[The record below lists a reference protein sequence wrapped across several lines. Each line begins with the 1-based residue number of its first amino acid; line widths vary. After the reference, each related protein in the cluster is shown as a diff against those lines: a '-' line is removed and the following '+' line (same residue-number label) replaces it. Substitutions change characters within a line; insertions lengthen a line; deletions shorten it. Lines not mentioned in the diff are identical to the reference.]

1 MQKAT
6 EEARI
11 CLGMDTL
18 KPSAIPTIQ
27 ALLQQSARE
36 IAFGRSSQGSR
47 SRYQLIF
54 YLTKCE
60 IGWLYSGMAFR
71 MAFDMGIHLPSDK
84 LQAFVKSLSTEDIE
98 IRKRLFWSCYTWD
111 KTISIYLG
119 RMPNFLPDTD
129 GVPLSFSKRH
139 PPTVPLM
146 SF

>member
-1 MQKAT
+1 LGDPHKVA
-6 EEARI
+6 EADI
-11 CLGMDTL
+11 N
-18 KPSAIPTIQ
+18 
-27 ALLQQSARE
+27 LL
-36 IAFGRSSQGSR
+36 
-47 SRYQLIF
+47 F

-129 GVPLSFSKRH
+129 GVPLNFSKRH
-139 PPTVPLM
+139 PPIVPLM
-146 SF
+146 SHSDWPSL